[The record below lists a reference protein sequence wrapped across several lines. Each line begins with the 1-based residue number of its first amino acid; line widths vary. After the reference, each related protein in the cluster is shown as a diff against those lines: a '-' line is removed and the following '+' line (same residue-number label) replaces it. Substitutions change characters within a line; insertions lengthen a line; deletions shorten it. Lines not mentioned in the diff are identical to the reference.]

1 MTPRAVG
8 PYHSRRW
15 RNNVCLR
22 RLVRIV
28 VGVGIIGLAYYV
40 ITHIA
45 LSLLLPH

>member
-1 MTPRAVG
+1 MPA
-8 PYHSRRW
+8 S
-15 RNNVCLR
+15 R

-45 LSLLLPH
+45 LSVILRQ